1 MPNVYSLKLKRS
13 AEKELKTIS
22 PPDLKRVV
30 DKISHLANAPR
41 PPDCVRLASSAYYR
55 VRQGDWRIIYEVD
68 DAGRI
73 VTVLKIG
80 HRREIYR

>member
-13 AEKELKTIS
+13 AEKELKAIGS
-22 PPDLKRVV
+22 PDLKRVV
-30 DKISHLANAPR
+30 DKIAHLANVPR
-41 PPDCVRLASSAYYR
+41 PPDCVGLAGSAYYR

-68 DAGRI
+68 DTGHS
-73 VTVLKIG
+73 VTVLKLG